1 MDMTPPSSRLGPM
14 PSPTPDDR
22 PRNRAALL
30 VIRAWVED
38 PAEPSLRAQI
48 REVANVDDPE
58 EVVQFAS
65 TREELHAVLDRWL
78 NDLLGLP

>member
-1 MDMTPPSSRLGPM
+1 MTPSPGIFSLGPM
-14 PSPTPDDR
+14 PSPTPADR

-30 VIRAWVED
+30 VIRAWIED
-38 PAEPSLRAQI
+38 PTEPSLRAQI

-78 NDLLGLP
+78 NDLLELP